1 MIRIL
6 IDSSSDYSLE
16 EAKEKEIDLVS
27 ISITI
32 GEKSYIDGVDFG
44 RDEFY
49 EILER
54 TGEFPKTSQPSP
66 QEFVDIFRD
75 VKEKGDEMVCILLSS
90 ALSGTYQ
97 SAVLAKSMVDYEKIY
112 LVDSLSATYAIK
124 VLADYACKLRGE
136 GISAEKIAEEI
147 EKLKPNVKVAA
158 ALDTLE
164 YLSRGGRI
172 GKAAAVIGDM
182 ANLKPMITLTEDG
195 QVGMLGKCLGRNKAI
210 SSILKHLQE
219 VEIDEE
225 FPMYT
230 IYSYGT
236 DNCGKFEEKLAK
248 AGYEPEERL
257 QIGSTIGAHI
267 GPEAFGVIFVK
278 KA

>member
-1 MIRIL
+1 MVRIL
-6 IDSSSDYSLE
+6 VDSSSDYSLE
-16 EAKEKEIDLVS
+16 EVKEKQIDLVP

-32 GEKSYIDGVDFG
+32 GENTYLDGIDFG

-49 EILER
+49 EILEAS
-54 TGEFPKTSQPSP
+54 GEFPKTAQPSP
-66 QEFVDIFRD
+66 QDFLDIFKD

-97 SAVLAKSMVDYEKIY
+97 SAVLAKSMVDYEGIY
-112 LVDSLSATYAIK
+112 LVDSLSATYIIK
-124 VLADYACKLRGE
+124 VLADHACKLREDGA
-136 GISAEKIAEEI
+136 SAAHIVEQI
-147 EKLKPNVKVAA
+147 ETLKSRVKVAA

-182 ANLKPMITLTEDG
+182 ANLKPIITVTEEGKVEMI
-195 QVGMLGKCLGRNKAI
+195 GKCLGRNKAI
-210 SSILKHLQE
+210 SYLIKHLHGLK
-219 VEIDEE
+219 IDTD
-225 FPMYT
+225 FTMYT

-236 DNCGKFEEKLAK
+236 DNCGKFEGKLQAE
-248 AGYEPEERL
+248 GYKPDARL

-267 GPEAFGVIFVK
+267 GPEAFGVIYVE
-278 KA
+278 AE